1 MTNSMRA
8 TRSVPPK
15 PELPLPGGH
24 GRFRGLGGGRL
35 TGPVAILCAT
45 ALMAFQ
51 DAVVQRLS
59 SDLSLWQLFFL
70 RSILVLPLLL
80 ALVVRSGKEHLRSA
94 FSTWV
99 LIRSGLIVAMYMW
112 FYAALP
118 VLDLSVVA
126 AVYYTGPLFIVL
138 FSGLL
143 LHERVRGSQIAAL
156 VLAFC
161 GALIV
166 LQPSRGGFTLTALI
180 PLVSALLY
188 ALAAITT
195 RGRIP
200 SENAWVLI
208 LSLNLVFATVGGIGI
223 CALLIVKPDPSY
235 PFLLTAW
242 STLDLTNLVTVAVL
256 AAISI
261 GIHVFLARAYQL
273 GPTSVVAGLDFS
285 YLGFA
290 ALWALILFGT
300 VPNAPTVAGTLL
312 IGSAGLWCVRG
323 QMRS

>member
-1 MTNSMRA
+1 MMDRA
-8 TRSVPPK
+8 SPVAPEPERRRARSNGVVHNLK
-15 PELPLPGGH
+15 GG
-24 GRFRGLGGGRL
+24 L

-51 DAVVQRLS
+51 DALVQWLS
-59 SDLSLWQLFFL
+59 SDLPLWQLFFL
-70 RSILVLPLLL
+70 RSLLIIPFL
-80 ALVVRSGKEHLRSA
+80 AVLVVRSGKKHLRA
-94 FSTWV
+94 ALDPWI
-99 LIRSGLIVAMYMW
+99 LIRSALIVAMYVC

-138 FSGLL
+138 FSALL
-143 LHERVRGSQIAAL
+143 LRERVTGTQVAAL
-156 VLAFC
+156 IVAFC
-161 GALIV
+161 GV
-166 LQPSRGGFTLTALI
+166 LVVLRPTEGFTLAALI
-180 PLVSALLY
+180 PLASALLY
-188 ALAAITT
+188 ALAAVAT
-195 RGRIP
+195 RGP
-200 SENAWVLI
+200 VASANAWVLI
-208 LSLNLVFATVGGIGI
+208 LSLNLVFVVVGGIGI
-223 CALLIVKPDPSY
+223 CILLIVQPDPSY
-235 PFLLTAW
+235 PFLLSAW
-242 STLDLTNLVTVAVL
+242 AALDLQNMATVAML

-300 VPNAPTVAGTLL
+300 VPNAPTVGGTLL
-312 IGSAGLWCVRG
+312 IAAAGLWVVRG